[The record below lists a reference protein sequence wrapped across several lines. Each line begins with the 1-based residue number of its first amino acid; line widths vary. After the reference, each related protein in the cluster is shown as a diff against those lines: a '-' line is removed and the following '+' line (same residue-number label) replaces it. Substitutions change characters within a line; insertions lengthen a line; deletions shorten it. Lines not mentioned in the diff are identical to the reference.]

1 MFVRNP
7 FVWWPKPFFVPEAS
21 NSVAN
26 SSVCCFGSECLVRN
40 RIALCMGKSDNGIAV
55 CTVLRRKE
63 FQKRGKRKLQ
73 NNRRLPCATCT
84 YEQTC
89 VLLPFVHGHLSD
101 LVVKCDIES
110 MSEPFANGPLPVSQ
124 LEAPSIWIGNIRSGF
139 KFLNPCSK
147 TCRWQFDMLPLCLW
161 IRLFSVNPM
170 GFYCFLISG
179 SNGSLE
185 CYSLFVQHV
194 FGKSRQTQC

>member
-1 MFVRNP
+1 MAGKKTNLMLHHQDCRNP
-7 FVWWPKPFFVPEAS
+7 CSFAMLSFCGQSHICVPEAS

-40 RIALCMGKSDNGIAV
+40 RIALCMGKSENGIAV
-55 CTVLRRKE
+55 FAVLRREE
-63 FQKRGKRKLQ
+63 FQNSGKQQLQ

-89 VLLPFVHGHLSD
+89 ALLPFVHGHLPD
-101 LVVKCDIES
+101 LFVKCDIEG
-110 MSEPFANGPLPVSQ
+110 MSEPFANGPLPVNQ
-124 LEAPSIWIGNIRSGF
+124 LEAPSIWIGIIRRGF

-161 IRLFSVNPM
+161 IRRFSVNPTA
-170 GFYCFLISG
+170 ISV
-179 SNGSLE
+179 STRWVSTA
-185 CYSLFVQHV
+185 SF
-194 FGKSRQTQC
+194 

>member
-1 MFVRNP
+1 MFSTMAGKKTNLILHHQNCLIP
-7 FVWWPKPFFVPEAS
+7 CSFAILSFCGQSHISVPEAS

-40 RIALCMGKSDNGIAV
+40 RIALCMGKSKNGIAV
-55 CTVLRRKE
+55 FAVLRREE
-63 FQKRGKRKLQ
+63 FQKSGKQKLQ

-89 VLLPFVHGHLSD
+89 ALLPFVHGHLSD
-101 LVVKCDIES
+101 LFVKCDIES

-124 LEAPSIWIGNIRSGF
+124 LEAPSIWIGLFCRGF

-147 TCRWQFDMLPLCLW
+147 TCRWQFHMLPLCLW
-161 IRLFSVNPM
+161 IRLLSVNPM
-170 GFYCFLISG
+170 GFYFS
-179 SNGSLE
+179 
-185 CYSLFVQHV
+185 HPW
-194 FGKSRQTQC
+194 K